1 MVNPSATARAISLT
15 AITLLLGAAC
25 AHQPPLADGAE
36 RQRLEQRQGEF
47 LAGLS
52 EQDLERT
59 TALFADDAILHVAN
73 MPPIRGRDA
82 IRQFYGNVFRF
93 LTASAPEPETLRLS
107 SGGTMAYS
115 TGGVTNVFEGE
126 QGPIENVGK
135 YLLIWE
141 RRDGD
146 WSIVVYSVSSNQ
158 RDESR

>member
-15 AITLLLGAAC
+15 AMAVLLGAAC

-36 RQRLEQRQGEF
+36 RQRLEQRQSEF

-59 TALFADDAILHVAN
+59 TALFGDDAILHVAN

-93 LTASAPEPETLRLS
+93 LTASEPEPETIRLS
-107 SGGTMAYS
+107 SGGAMAYS
-115 TGGVTNVFEGE
+115 TGSVTNVFDGE
-126 QGPIENVGK
+126 QGPLENVGK
-135 YLLIWE
+135 YLLVWE
-141 RRDGD
+141 WRDGD

-158 RDESR
+158 RDEGR